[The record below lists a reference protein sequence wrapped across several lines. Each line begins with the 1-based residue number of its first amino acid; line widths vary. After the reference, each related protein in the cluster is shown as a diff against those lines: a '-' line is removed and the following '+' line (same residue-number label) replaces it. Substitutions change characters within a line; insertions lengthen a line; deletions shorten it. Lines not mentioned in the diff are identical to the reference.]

1 VSQSAVSL
9 AATALRASSRRAGAD
24 VVGGQPIISS
34 TDRAEQ
40 RARFPVVALL
50 LWALLAF
57 GGPMFAQALDLVD
70 IFAFPL
76 GYFMVA
82 QGALIGFVVIGLASA
97 HWQERR
103 DRRRMAS
110 R

>member
-1 VSQSAVSL
+1 M
-9 AATALRASSRRAGAD
+9 
-24 VVGGQPIISS
+24 GGQPINSS
-34 TDRAEQ
+34 TVSAGQ
-40 RARFPVVALL
+40 QGRFPLLALL
-50 LWALLAF
+50 TWALLAF
-57 GGPMFAQALDLVD
+57 GVPMLAQALDLID

-97 HWQERR
+97 HWQDWR
-103 DRRRMAS
+103 DRRRLAG

>member
-1 VSQSAVSL
+1 
-9 AATALRASSRRAGAD
+9 
-24 VVGGQPIISS
+24 VGEQPINSS
-34 TDRAEQ
+34 TISAEQ
-40 RARFPVVALL
+40 RARFPVLALL

-57 GGPMFAQALDLVD
+57 GVPMFAQALDLVD
-70 IFAFPL
+70 VFAFPL

-97 HWQERR
+97 HWQDRR
-103 DRRRMAS
+103 DRRRTAG